1 MNWLNVQLVA
11 AELILCIGEDL
22 TRCLYF
28 GESRVHITRY
38 DGSVINKIREPA
50 SMFGQ
55 DDLLLGALDDGS
67 GVDIVGLLELLA
79 SHVGKLSIG
88 DQALCF
94 STDKLLLECD

>member
-28 GESRVHITRY
+28 GESRVHITGY
-38 DGSVINKIREPA
+38 DGSVINKIQESA

-55 DDLLLGALDDGS
+55 DDLLLGALDRGCKM
-67 GVDIVGLLELLA
+67 VIIRFFELLTSLLTLAFPPSMHLRA
-79 SHVGKLSIG
+79 SL
-88 DQALCF
+88 QCW
-94 STDKLLLECD
+94 